1 MTARMAAQTVPGTL
15 TVLVYGLGRSGGAAA
30 RLLCAQGHEVWTF
43 DAAAPQGDDLAALG
57 CRRTDAPL
65 EVPAD
70 VCVAAP
76 GVPYGAPDLVALR
89 ARGVETI
96 GEVEWVYR
104 TVAADIIGITGTAGK
119 TTTTRWVSHVL
130 TRAGLHAPAGGNV
143 DPALSAVAEAGRVL
157 VTELSSFQL
166 ERCPTLK
173 PSVAVIL
180 NLGEDHLDRHGSV
193 AAYHAAKRNLLANLT
208 ASETFVYNHDDPLL
222 RRWAEASPARCWGFS
237 AYDEGAAAYIA
248 GGTLFLHGR
257 PLVEAAELKPG
268 HHLPNALAVALTCLA
283 KGVSRE
289 AIRDGL
295 MSFGG
300 VAGRYSLV
308 LERAGVRFI
317 DDSVATRTLAVQAA
331 LAATPAPVVWIVG
344 GQDKGAELGA
354 LELIVR
360 ERVVRCV
367 GIGEA
372 GRAFTERVAAWTET
386 SYIDLKDGD
395 EAMLAAV
402 TEAADT
408 LREGGGTVLLAP
420 LAASFDQFRDYQ
432 DRARA
437 FRHAAAVVAETLAGT
452 STETSSELASAPAR
466 TPDASDTEQEPLWTR
481 S

>member
-1 MTARMAAQTVPGTL
+1 VTKPL
-15 TVLVYGLGRSGGAAA
+15 EVLVYGLGRSGGAAA
-30 RLLCAQGHEVWTF
+30 RLLRAQGHEVWTY
-43 DAAAPQGDDLAALG
+43 DAAAPQGDDLSALG

-65 EVPAD
+65 DVPAD
-70 VCVAAP
+70 VCIAAP

-104 TVAADIIGITGTAGK
+104 TVAAEIVGVTGTAGK

-130 TRAGLHAPAGGNV
+130 TRAGLRAPAGGNV
-143 DPALSAVAEAGRVL
+143 DPALSAVAAAGRVL

-208 ASETFVYNHDDPLL
+208 AAETFIYNRDDPLL
-222 RRWAEASPARCWGFS
+222 RRWAEASPARTWGFS
-237 AYDEGAAAYIA
+237 AQDEHAAAYLSNNVLI
-248 GGTLFLHGR
+248 LHGE
-257 PLVEAAELKPG
+257 PLVGAAELQLSGP
-268 HHLPNALAVALTCLA
+268 HHLLNALAVALACSA
-283 KGVSRE
+283 KGLSRE
-289 AIRDGL
+289 AIREGL
-295 MSFGG
+295 TSFGG
-300 VAGRYSLV
+300 VPGRYSLV

-331 LAATPAPVVWIVG
+331 LAATPAPIVWIVG
-344 GQDKGAELGA
+344 GQDKGADLRP
-354 LELIVR
+354 LEQIVR
-360 ERVVRCV
+360 ERVVRCI

-372 GRAFTERVAAWTET
+372 GRAFTARVAAWTET
-386 SYIDLKDGD
+386 SYVGVQDGD
-395 EAMLAAV
+395 AAMLAAV
-402 TEAADT
+402 TEAADA

-420 LAASFDQFRDYQ
+420 LAASFDQFRDYR
-432 DRARA
+432 DRARS
-437 FRHAAAVVAETLAGT
+437 FHHAAEVVAETLGSPT
-452 STETSSELASAPAR
+452 RNLETSAKLE
-466 TPDASDTEQEPLWTR
+466 TETEQEPLWTR